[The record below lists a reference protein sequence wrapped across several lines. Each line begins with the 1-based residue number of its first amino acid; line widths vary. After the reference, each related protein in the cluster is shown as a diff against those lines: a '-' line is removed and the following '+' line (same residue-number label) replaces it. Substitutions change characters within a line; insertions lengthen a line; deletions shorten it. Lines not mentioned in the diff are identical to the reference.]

1 MSTTDP
7 SAAQALLG
15 RFPKIRP
22 ALPDAYREIYSE
34 HYRMNRQGRSPAS
47 SLAQGLESW
56 MHRQVART
64 VNAASPG
71 PTLELGAGTLNQL
84 PYEPENPAYDIVEP
98 FADLYRDSPNLA
110 RVRNVFAD
118 IQEAPETARYARI
131 TSVAVLEHIEDLPA
145 TLARSALLLDE
156 DGVFL
161 AAIPSEGGLLWR
173 LGWSLTTG
181 LEFRLRRGLDYGV
194 LMRHEHVNSAR
205 EIEDLV
211 GGLFGEV
218 KIRSLGIGVQFSFYR
233 FIEARKPRTDLARTW
248 LQAAPR

>member
-1 MSTTDP
+1 M
-7 SAAQALLG
+7 
-15 RFPKIRP
+15 
-22 ALPDAYREIYSE
+22 
-34 HYRMNRQGRSPAS
+34 
-47 SLAQGLESW
+47 
-56 MHRQVART
+56 
-64 VNAASPG
+64 
-71 PTLELGAGTLNQL
+71 
-84 PYEPENPAYDIVEP
+84 
-98 FADLYRDSPNLA
+98 
-110 RVRNVFAD
+110 RNVFAD

-233 FIEARKPRTDLARTW
+233 FIEARKPL
-248 LQAAPR
+248 

>member
-118 IQEAPETARYARI
+118 IREAPETARYARI

-145 TLARSALLLDE
+145 TLARSALLLE
-156 DGVFL
+156 
-161 AAIPSEGGLLWR
+161 
-173 LGWSLTTG
+173 
-181 LEFRLRRGLDYGV
+181 DYGV